1 MKEIINT
8 NIDPTA
14 RFEICDSVIKNSA
27 VKYTATGRVWDN
39 SEIYLSTFKCGLF
52 FVDHSNLSMVNIT
65 GGTLACRNAKIINCS
80 SSGIVRIVDCE
91 VSDSTLCDVGI
102 IGIHCYYTVKPGKDI
117 YVPTKFSDY
126 EFNLKNGDLDITFKN
141 PSKVWRFNKMSL
153 AEFLEKYWKKV
164 VGVTSKF

>member
-14 RFEICDSVIKNSA
+14 RFEIRDSVIKNSA

-39 SEIYLSTFKCGLF
+39 SEIYLSTFKGGLF

-65 GGTLACRNAKIINCS
+65 GGTFACRNAKIINCS

-91 VSDSTLCDVGI
+91 VSNSMLCDIGI

-126 EFNLKNGDLDITFKN
+126 EFNLKNGDLDITFRN

-153 AEFLEKYWKKV
+153 AEFLEKYWK
-164 VGVTSKF
+164 